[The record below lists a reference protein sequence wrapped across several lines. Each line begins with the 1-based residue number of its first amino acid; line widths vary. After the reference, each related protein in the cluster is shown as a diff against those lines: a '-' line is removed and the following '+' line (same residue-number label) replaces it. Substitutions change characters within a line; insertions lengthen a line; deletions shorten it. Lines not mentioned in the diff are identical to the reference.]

1 MSVPRF
7 LLETSTAIEVLR
19 GRRPDLRSRFN
30 ESVGELAT
38 SSVVL
43 FELTD
48 GARRASVPD
57 RVQRRVTWMMGLLP
71 VLDFGE
77 AAASHAAEIRA
88 GLELAGTPIGA
99 YDTLIAGH
107 ARSLGL
113 VVITENTRHFEQV
126 PGLRCSSWRD

>member
-1 MSVPRF
+1 MAITRLFRTNRTQAVRLPKDSPSPTTARSPSRSRAPPGSSRRSARPG
-7 LLETSTAIEVLR
+7 TASSTAS
-19 GRRPDLRSRFN
+19 RPIRS
-30 ESVGELAT
+30 
-38 SSVVL
+38 
-43 FELTD
+43 
-48 GARRASVPD
+48 
-57 RVQRRVTWMMGLLP
+57 LP
-71 VLDFGE
+71 VLDFAE

-113 VVITENTRHFEQV
+113 VVITENTMHFEQV